1 MATTKIRCTEKTES
15 PKGTAESS
23 QEGAEKRGRRI
34 FGGRG
39 KDGFEWVAGHP
50 VTRRDPSDRKSA
62 EQLGGRRMAESTPS
76 SEEGAKHPEGYR
88 LIGKAP
94 SPHMQPGGH
103 SIT

>member
-34 FGGRG
+34 LGGRG
-39 KDGFEWVAGHP
+39 KDSFEWVAGHP

-62 EQLGGRRMAESTPS
+62 EQLGGRAWLKVRQVARR
-76 SEEGAKHPEGYR
+76 A
-88 LIGKAP
+88 L
-94 SPHMQPGGH
+94 
-103 SIT
+103 SIQKGID